1 MPRRVPVNWQAQTS
15 TPVSDVI
22 KMTIALSQQD
32 YWELFQDIEETTAS
46 SADEFSI
53 TWKYPEQLGRGYWR
67 EIRLRDGL
75 ELAIAHYQLHDRV
88 IIHLP
93 ERSHPL
99 EYSFHLS
106 SSYKNQQNSARAG
119 QYSLCGSGLAPIEIY
134 ECCATEQVDVNVHIE
149 PKLFTTWLNQ
159 TPDSIPQDLQHLIK
173 ASPQTYYVRSSTTT
187 GGMQTVLQQILHCP
201 FQGITKRMYLESKV
215 WELMVLLVEQE
226 LKLHETKKS
235 TYCIHS
241 LKPDDVD
248 RIHQAKD
255 ILLQRL
261 DNPPSLI
268 KLARQVGLNDCTLK
282 RGFRQVFGTTAFGY
296 LHNYR
301 LEQARQLL
309 EERRLNI
316 SEIAQVIGFANRSYF
331 AAAFRKKFGVNPRE
345 YLSKYRTSA

>member
-1 MPRRVPVNWQAQTS
+1 
-15 TPVSDVI
+15 
-22 KMTIALSQQD
+22 MTITLSQHD
-32 YWELFQDIEETTAS
+32 YWELFENVEETNT

-75 ELAIAHYQLHDRV
+75 ELAIAHYQLHDTV
-88 IIHLP
+88 TIHLP

-99 EYSFHLS
+99 EYNFHLAG
-106 SSYKNQQNSARAG
+106 SYNRRNSALAG
-119 QYSLCGSGLAPIEIY
+119 QYSLCGSGLAPVEIY
-134 ECCATEQVDVNVHIE
+134 ELSATEQIDVNVHIE
-149 PKLFTTWLNQ
+149 PELFTSWLNQ
-159 TPDSIPQDLQHLIK
+159 TPDSIPQELQHLIK
-173 ASPQTYYVRSSTTT
+173 ASPQTYYVRSSMTT
-187 GGMQTVLQQILHCP
+187 GAMQTALQQILNCP

-226 LKLHETKKS
+226 LKLHEPKS
-235 TYCIHS
+235 CIYS

-248 RIHQAKD
+248 RIHQARD
-255 ILLQRL
+255 ILLQSL

-268 KLARQVGLNDCTLK
+268 ELARQVGLNDCTLK

-301 LEQARQLL
+301 LEQAKQLL

-316 SEIAQVIGFANRSYF
+316 SEIAQAIGFANRSYF
-331 AAAFRKKFGVNPRE
+331 AAAFRKKFGISPRE
-345 YLSKYRTSA
+345 YLSRYKISA